1 MKKISDVEVVKEK
14 ETVHNK
20 LNRKI
25 PDVSPLNRKN
35 QYITDKQNLK
45 KKTADVDK
53 EILGISGLVTTIVLN
68 TNTTEFDKKVPDT
81 NGLVTTTVLNRKI
94 WEFEEKIPDTK
105 YVVLVYLINKRDYNA
120 KISDMENKYFTTSI
134 ITNFWVK

>member
-25 PDVSPLNRKN
+25 LDVSPLNRKN

-81 NGLVTTTVLNRKI
+81 SVLVRTAILNTKLGEIENKIPDTNGLVTTTVLNRKI
-94 WEFEEKIPDTK
+94 
-105 YVVLVYLINKRDYNA
+105 
-120 KISDMENKYFTTSI
+120 
-134 ITNFWVK
+134 